1 MCSTWVSPIIFAKI
15 LCYTGAVSKSAFA
28 DPDGSIKSYVP
39 VNIASGVLVMFGVIF
54 ILGLCVVE
62 GNHLTFYQGFVNTQI

>member
-1 MCSTWVSPIIFAKI
+1 MGSTWVSPIIFAKI

-39 VNIASGVLVMFGVIF
+39 VNIASGVLVMFGVTSSIGSGLYPTEAP
-54 ILGLCVVE
+54 IL
-62 GNHLTFYQGFVNTQI
+62 YYSAIKS